1 MGSFPKTYNDP
12 KNYTGTSEGL
22 CHVISYL
29 LFLKKLKRVSYQLNS
44 KNKEHVLFCFVFKT
58 TFKH

>member
-1 MGSFPKTYNDP
+1 MGSFPETYNDP

-29 LFLKKLKRVSYQLNS
+29 FFFFKKKLKRVSYQLNS
-44 KNKEHVLFCFVFKT
+44 KNKGHVLFCF
-58 TFKH
+58 

>member
-1 MGSFPKTYNDP
+1 MGGVGGRFPETYNDP

-29 LFLKKLKRVSYQLNS
+29 FFFFKKKLKRVSYQLNS
-44 KNKEHVLFCFVFKT
+44 KNKGHVLFCF
-58 TFKH
+58 

>member
-1 MGSFPKTYNDP
+1 MGSFPETYNDP

-29 LFLKKLKRVSYQLNS
+29 FFFFFKKAKTCVVSVKFQ
-44 KNKEHVLFCFVFKT
+44 K
-58 TFKH
+58 

>member
-1 MGSFPKTYNDP
+1 MGGVGGRFPETYNDP

-29 LFLKKLKRVSYQLNS
+29 FFFFKKA
-44 KNKEHVLFCFVFKT
+44 KT
-58 TFKH
+58 CVVPVKFQK